1 MAYSWLLLYV
11 TCSSSKPSTSNC
23 ATSGSALLGPIL
35 TGAKTGSIYQTSL
48 SFGSNKI
55 IGKLR
60 EDKNNE
66 KQIKISNNNNLPDIP
81 YIDKDPTILLAYAVD
96 HVELSEVFE
105 PEPLP

>member
-1 MAYSWLLLYV
+1 MIKKFLFIISLIWLFQ
-11 TCSSSKPSTSNC
+11 CSAPPT
-23 ATSGSALLGPIL
+23 ALLGPVL

-55 IGKLR
+55 IDKLR
-60 EDKNNE
+60 EDKNYE
-66 KQIKISNNNNLPDIP
+66 KQIKISKNINLPDIP